1 MILTKHTLTIFLV
14 IFVFILNSSAQNEP
28 ETTDQNKNKMRNQ
41 CENNI
46 IIYDAK
52 LQRFIATVSSIRE
65 GSGAVFMVK
74 NINPF
79 LYNVLI
85 NRSLLKVQ
93 ASISDEYN
101 LISLP
106 KKETT
111 GISTKSLR
119 ESIGEKFTVDYK
131 EFEKSCNEFEKSYF
145 KLYDFNKIGSDLQ
158 VLIQSEFIDSD
169 QIHQIVYNIIKQN
182 FSQEEIN
189 SFSPT
194 FFRKKS
200 DKLYASFFES
210 FDELEITYNA
220 LNIRPPEIVS
230 IYNSS
235 ELLRDSI
242 IKIGSDTFRLQAEK
256 SYKLY
261 YQIMNE
267 SFTRSLTVQATSDAD
282 IIVFKP
288 QTISK
293 EKEITYLPE
302 WEVYITNGFR
312 IDFSTGLV
320 LSWLVDDT
328 YTMVDTIFYKQ
339 VPSDSTK
346 EINGKI
352 FYKNDQSEISFGIAG
367 LTHCYYRFS
376 KGFGLGA
383 NLGISI
389 NTTLNP
395 QFLAGLSLLFGPE
408 QRLVIN
414 VGAALGKVQR
424 LASPYEE
431 STPYEFS
438 QNTVPYTN
446 VYKIAFYLGLTY
458 SIGGRSVNKE

>member
-1 MILTKHTLTIFLV
+1 MILTKHTLIIFLG
-14 IFVFILNSSAQNEP
+14 IALFSLNSFAQNEP
-28 ETTDQNKNKMRNQ
+28 ETTDQNENKIRNQ
-41 CENNI
+41 CGNNI

-74 NINPF
+74 NVNPF

-85 NRSLLKVQ
+85 NRTLLKLQ

-106 KKETT
+106 QKETLILKIPDSKLLSDPT
-111 GISTKSLR
+111 QNFKL
-119 ESIGEKFTVDYK
+119 DYK
-131 EFEKSCNEFEKSYF
+131 KFEESYHN
-145 KLYDFNKIGSDLQ
+145 LYNFNKVGSDLQ
-158 VLIQSEFIDSD
+158 VLIQSEFVNSD
-169 QIHQIVYNIIKQN
+169 EIHKIVYNIIKQN

-200 DKLYASFFES
+200 DKLYTNFVNYFT
-210 FDELEITYNA
+210 ELETIYK
-220 LNIRPPEIVS
+220 NINTPDS
-230 IYNSS
+230 IIIRIYDDSKI
-235 ELLRDSI
+235 LYDSI
-242 IKIGSDTFRLQAEK
+242 IKIGSQSFRSQAENA
-256 SYKLY
+256 YKLY

-288 QTISK
+288 QIISK

-339 VPSDSTK
+339 DPSDSTK

-389 NTTLNP
+389 NTTLSP
-395 QFLAGLSLLFGPE
+395 QYLAGLSLLFGPE

-414 VGAALGKVQR
+414 LGAALGKVQR

-431 STPYEFS
+431 NAPYEFS
-438 QNTVPYTN
+438 QNTVPYIN

-458 SIGGRSVNKE
+458 SIGGRSVNKEN